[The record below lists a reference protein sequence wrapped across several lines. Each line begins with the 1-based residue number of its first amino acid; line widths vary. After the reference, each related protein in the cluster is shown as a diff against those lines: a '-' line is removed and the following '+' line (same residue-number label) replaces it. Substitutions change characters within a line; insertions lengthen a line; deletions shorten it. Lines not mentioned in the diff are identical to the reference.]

1 MLKRSGPIIHPMYV
15 IQGEMKDAEKL
26 LKLAKKNKK
35 LKIVKVIAVTEDERL
50 VGAIKRN
57 YNVVVMK
64 QDLLI

>member
-1 MLKRSGPIIHPMYV
+1 MYV